1 MKHTSLIRRTLL
13 LVCGLLWSVMAQA
26 QNESWKLVHDGNRAF
41 RQGMYQTAL
50 SCYEKALSI
59 NPHNHGAQFNKGNAL
74 MATHQDSAAL
84 KELEKAA
91 TDDQRPLYR
100 AAARHNMGT
109 IFQRQASGAQQI
121 GMKNQ
126 LLRQAIEQYKEAL
139 RNNPMLE
146 AARYN
151 MVLCQKQL
159 KDQKDDD
166 QQQSPQPQPKPQPKQ
181 QQQPLINYSRQAEQ
195 QTRQRMQQR
204 QPQRALRKNW

>member
-1 MKHTSLIRRTLL
+1 MKHTSLIRRTFL

-151 MVLCQKQL
+151 MVLCPKQL
-159 KDQKDDD
+159 KDQKDDN

>member
-1 MKHTSLIRRTLL
+1 M

-74 MATHQDSAAL
+74 MATHQDSVAL

-109 IFQRQASGAQQI
+109 IYQRQASGAQQI